1 VYAQEL
7 LALSPKQLSAD
18 ILRHMQI
25 CLKLRGIRTLTPFVT
40 SGTVRLR
47 CVSKSQI
54 WTKLLILVL
63 TCSEFQRQ
71 SEENFELS
79 QIYEAQLQENSA
91 DNEAMM
97 YEQEQFGAEME
108 QD

>member
-1 VYAQEL
+1 
-7 LALSPKQLSAD
+7 
-18 ILRHMQI
+18 M
-25 CLKLRGIRTLTPFVT
+25 
-40 SGTVRLR
+40 
-47 CVSKSQI
+47 
-54 WTKLLILVL
+54 L